1 MMASNEAWTV
11 SPEPVADSE
20 LKALAEEPEPLDTK
34 LSPAEGR
41 S

>member
-1 MMASNEAWTV
+1 MASSAAWTA
-11 SPEPVADSE
+11 SPKPVANCE
-20 LKALAEEPEPLDTK
+20 LMALAEEPEPLDTK